1 MKLDGDIAG
10 YLWTLLPKSRT
21 SCTRTKYQG
30 EEYKPVQISNFLHP
44 LVKFPLS
51 YPLLLTI
58 RPSTLQVLL
67 SFPFQL
73 SKVTAEYSWFPQLH
87 FIFNQLIHF
96 MLFSWLP
103 TSNQFWTAILL
114 ALHYLDLNSGPV
126 SKHAHKQHKVKTLDG
141 TRSTKPHINI
151 KEILGV

>member
-67 SFPFQL
+67 SFPFQPAQTMSSKLQTVNIVKCHKFISLMLDNMSQKGKVRCILL
-73 SKVTAEYSWFPQLH
+73 SQLSCGE
-87 FIFNQLIHF
+87 ILTLQGYRWIQLIP
-96 MLFSWLP
+96 S
-103 TSNQFWTAILL
+103 TSFHLQ
-114 ALHYLDLNSGPV
+114 
-126 SKHAHKQHKVKTLDG
+126 
-141 TRSTKPHINI
+141 STHPLYAFLCKAC
-151 KEILGV
+151 